1 MPHNNFSSWPSDQQR
16 RLSLATGDLC
26 SPSASRV
33 PCQPLSSFLPGRHTA
48 SREGRHIDLLCCFC
62 SHPKEKNFTHFV
74 LAVSTPPPG
83 AEWCSLF
90 PCINFKHS
98 VIIRPALPYMPG
110 LYVPPAQPLPLSVP
124 AVLVLMSR
132 MPVSHYSSCAQEVF
146 LQLACQ
152 NIPFSPFQS
161 VLPALQNPAN

>member
-1 MPHNNFSSWPSDQQR
+1 MTSNAGCPWPQETCAPLLLLVFPASHSPPF
-16 RLSLATGDLC
+16 SLAD
-26 SPSASRV
+26 
-33 PCQPLSSFLPGRHTA
+33 TA
-48 SREGRHIDLLCCFC
+48 SREGRDIDLLCCFC
-62 SHPKEKNFTHFV
+62 SHPKEKNFTHIV

-83 AEWCSLF
+83 AEWCSSF